1 MTAKGKKMVLAG
13 MLVVAAG
20 LFSCSPRAALILT
33 DESNGK
39 SFRIEKGKILE
50 VRLSAQM
57 GTGYSWKWK
66 MNDEFFTEEREQDII
81 TAEKNKTGDVDI
93 QVFRLR
99 PLVSGETELEFILD
113 RAWEKDKAPQKEFSV
128 RVVIY

>member
-1 MTAKGKKMVLAG
+1 MAAKGKKMVLAG
-13 MLVVAAG
+13 MLVMAAG

-50 VRLSAQM
+50 VRLNAQM
-57 GTGYSWKWK
+57 GTGYSWKWM
-66 MNDEFFTEEREQDII
+66 MNDDFFTEEREQEII
-81 TAEKNKTGDVDI
+81 TAEKNRTGDMDV

-99 PLVSGETELEFILD
+99 PLVSGETELKFILD